1 MKNLVIALFSGFK
14 KTIFMNLKHTL
25 AEKSD
30 ASVLRVRCEHEPF
43 HSSRFFVMLAGDNS
57 PRERTCFATLRSAV
71 RSLAH
76 SLPPPLPSK
85 RVFTAATIEGRPTHT
100 RSAMEGEP
108 CMYRSHANR
117 SFLTLLLGRHFPP
130 PHGIL
135 SRVTRRGSSGN
146 RARRQ
151 EVWSHPFRAA
161 GTVRA
166 SSIELVEENIL
177 LKTQEPFLGLVFK
190 CNE

>member
-1 MKNLVIALFSGFK
+1 
-14 KTIFMNLKHTL
+14 
-25 AEKSD
+25 
-30 ASVLRVRCEHEPF
+30 
-43 HSSRFFVMLAGDNS
+43 
-57 PRERTCFATLRSAV
+57 
-71 RSLAH
+71 
-76 SLPPPLPSK
+76 
-85 RVFTAATIEGRPTHT
+85 
-100 RSAMEGEP
+100 
-108 CMYRSHANR
+108 MYRSHAAR

-135 SRVTRRGSSGN
+135 SRVRRRGSTGA

-166 SSIELVEENIL
+166 SNIELVEGNIL